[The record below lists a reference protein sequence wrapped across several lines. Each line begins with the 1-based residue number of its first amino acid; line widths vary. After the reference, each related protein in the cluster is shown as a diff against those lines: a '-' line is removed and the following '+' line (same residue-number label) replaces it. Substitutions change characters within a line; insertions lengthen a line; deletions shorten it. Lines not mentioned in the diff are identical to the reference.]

1 MRLNLEFLF
10 VKKIG
15 DIWPKIGQKS
25 AIFEE
30 MYKNRQIRD
39 FWGSPGDIVK
49 NISGN
54 TENKTKTSA
63 TFPFFVNLSD
73 LT

>member
-39 FWGSPGDIVK
+39 FWGSLGDIVK

-54 TENKTKTSA
+54 TGVLCDKDWNIDES
-63 TFPFFVNLSD
+63 S
-73 LT
+73 